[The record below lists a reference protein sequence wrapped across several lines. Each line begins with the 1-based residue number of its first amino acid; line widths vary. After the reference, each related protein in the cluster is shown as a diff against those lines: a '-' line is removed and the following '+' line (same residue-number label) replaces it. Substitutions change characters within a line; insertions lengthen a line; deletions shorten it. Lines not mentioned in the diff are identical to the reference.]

1 MNRKWYKKKMI
12 KCGQFCICL
21 LMFSYL
27 GVSASQAGKLDD
39 IKMRGFIKIGV
50 ALGGEPV
57 GFWDEKNN
65 PIGYDV
71 DFANRLANN
80 LGVELRMIN
89 IHGDARISMLVSEQL
104 DVVVGNLTVTED
116 REKIID
122 FSDAYFRTGLRIA
135 VQSGSGIKT
144 IHDLAGKKVVVGRGT
159 SGVVFLEEMVPDAE
173 LVYTD
178 KFAPDGLLLMRQ
190 RRVDAGIEDGSFIE
204 YMIGKLGDMELLP
217 ESYESG
223 DIAVGIKKD
232 QPDLVS
238 WVNKV
243 IENYVSS
250 GDYEKSYKKWWGDN
264 AIAPDIT
271 HPNS

>member
-1 MNRKWYKKKMI
+1 MMKFIRYFTYFLMI
-12 KCGQFCICL
+12 FC
-21 LMFSYL
+21 L
-27 GVSASQAGKLDD
+27 GVNTSQAGKIED
-39 IKMRGFIKIGV
+39 IKNRGFIKIGV

-71 DFANRLANN
+71 DFANRLADA

-89 IHGDARISMLVSEQL
+89 VHGDARISMLVSEQL

-116 REKIID
+116 RAKIID
-122 FSDAYFRTGLRIA
+122 FSNAYFRTGLRIA
-135 VQSGSGIKT
+135 VQANSGIKSLQ
-144 IHDLAGKKVVVGRGT
+144 DLAGKKVVVGRGT

-204 YMIGKLGDMELLP
+204 YMISKLGKMELLP

-223 DIAVGIKKD
+223 DIAVGIKKG
-232 QPDLVS
+232 QPDLVN
-238 WVNKV
+238 WINGV
-243 IENYVSS
+243 IASYVSS

-264 AIAPDIT
+264 ALAPDIT
-271 HPNS
+271 IPNS